1 MISTP
6 CLPWCRD
13 SRPAAAGATD
23 GDRDGCGAGDGDRT
37 GDGDRDG
44 SGLCSG
50 SPVLPGSAGRWPAL
64 LMPQH
69 CLFRSALGLGHRAN
83 LLSHLLNEG
92 HGPLITRTSFNENAE
107 SRPTK
112 CHAGAS
118 PALPAGNCGA
128 WTPVGAQ
135 RHALSSPSCGHL
147 AAGGPHHP
155 HPRAQ
160 RAQTPPGAGSSC
172 AMGLCTG
179 LGFPG
184 LHAAQGG
191 VGGAGHAAEQRQSSA
206 GTAQPNPSDPHPL
219 AGPCPTAANLLW
231 VACRRRAGAVDL
243 SLCSTSSP
251 GDSEQQ
257 NRGT

>member
-23 GDRDGCGAGDGDRT
+23 GDRDGCGAGDGDST
-37 GDGDRDG
+37 GYGDRDG

-135 RHALSSPSCGHL
+135 RHARAAGTWLQGVPITLTPGLSEHKPRRAL
-147 AAGGPHHP
+147 AAAVPWGSAPGWAFLGCMRHREGWAVRGTQPSSGS
-155 HPRAQ
+155 RQQALLS
-160 RAQTPPGAGSSC
+160 QTPQIPIPSQGPAPPLPTCYGW
-172 AMGLCTG
+172 
-179 LGFPG
+179 
-184 LHAAQGG
+184 HAGG
-191 VGGAGHAAEQRQSSA
+191 VQE
-206 GTAQPNPSDPHPL
+206 P
-219 AGPCPTAANLLW
+219 
-231 VACRRRAGAVDL
+231 
-243 SLCSTSSP
+243 
-251 GDSEQQ
+251 
-257 NRGT
+257 